1 MLPFDLKIPQKT
13 YPYLEIGGI
22 EIPAYGSV
30 TPNEHIAYTKIVDS
44 DSDPSLFYF
53 DVVCLFIA
61 SRSTNNLDYVK
72 ELLGDIPMHTFI
84 AAYEW
89 VKQEFA
95 QWKTYDPDA
104 EKKTQS
110 QTGEQYSG
118 DSNSDTPTN
127 QDLTPETLEIAQFT

>member
-1 MLPFDLKIPQKT
+1 MLPFDLRIPQKT
-13 YPYLEIGGI
+13 YPSLLIGGI

-30 TPNEHIAYTKIVDS
+30 TPNENIAYNAILES
-44 DSDPSLFYF
+44 DSDPSLFHF
-53 DVVCLFIA
+53 DVICMFIV
-61 SRSTNNLDYVK
+61 SRKLHDMESAK
-72 ELLGDIPMHTFI
+72 RLLGDMPLHVF
-84 AAYEW
+84 AAAFEW

-118 DSNSDTPTN
+118 GSNSDTPMS
-127 QDLTPETLEIAQFT
+127 QDLTPETLEIAQST